1 MIPTPEEADFF
12 TALNVPCWP
21 PEQRTEHR
29 LMQFVRQTR

>member
-12 TALNVPCWP
+12 AVLNVPCWP
-21 PEQRTEHR
+21 PERRTEHR